1 MTEVFIVGEDLVT
14 QEIAEGKSCKGREYN
29 SALLPYI
36 RTKWN
41 AENARKNSYSLD
53 RTILRIQ
60 SLSAGR

>member
-1 MTEVFIVGEDLVT
+1 MTEVFIVGEDPVT
-14 QEIAEGKSCKGREYN
+14 QEILRRLIKDYAPNLVVN

-41 AENARKNSYSLD
+41 VENARKNSYSLD

-60 SLSAGR
+60 SL

>member
-1 MTEVFIVGEDLVT
+1 MTEVFIVGEDPVT
-14 QEIAEGKSCKGREYN
+14 QEISEGKSCKDREYN

-36 RTKWN
+36 RTMWN

-60 SLSAGR
+60 SL